1 MKMYT
6 LLMFASVLMAEEPIA
21 VTNQEALK
29 SKENQEVTVT
39 GVPNASSSISKDG
52 HYFYNFDGTTF
63 TVFCYRASAELFP
76 EEKRPTALIGKTI
89 KVTGKVTT
97 YQEKLQIAI
106 RKAEQIEVASTQPAE
121 KTPTPAAADE
131 KKK

>member
-1 MKMYT
+1 
-6 LLMFASVLMAEEPIA
+6 
-21 VTNQEALK
+21 
-29 SKENQEVTVT
+29 
-39 GVPNASSSISKDG
+39 
-52 HYFYNFDGTTF
+52 
-63 TVFCYRASAELFP
+63 LFP